1 MRQLGKRHIA
11 VAVALWL
18 LLAGAADASG
28 WRLVSAMPEPRWFHA
43 AGVGSDGRIYAYAGY
58 VRGPKGRREYG
69 IGEHAL
75 VIYDPAA
82 NAWKRGPGITGV
94 KVKGL
99 GRLVRGWFDE
109 NGKKQQEIVLEERT
123 STIRVSHEGPVGRAD
138 AFGRPRWGGQSYW
151 VPFEPSRNTWGEVE
165 KAMSL
170 PSTELGKPRTS
181 TWKDTGPAYFRYSP
195 TVATSSDGIIYITGG
210 AARPYRDDLAR
221 SRVHESAEAWDA
233 KTNRWREIAP
243 MHHARDQHAA
253 AVDRKN
259 RLFVFGGTSVSVGL
273 ERDQDE
279 STEAWDARGE
289 AFDRQANASLRSVEM
304 YDPGTNTWTERAPLR
319 TPRQAMGADLGA
331 DGRIYDVG
339 GAPSYMHPK
348 PMDVVEIYDP
358 ETDTWETGPPLVY
371 PRRSHAVVATPD
383 GKIYAIGGFVA
394 PREKGL
400 RDQLLGAKVDPQLGA
415 TVEMLDTSTS
425 AGGK

>member
-1 MRQLGKRHIA
+1 M
-11 VAVALWL
+11 
-18 LLAGAADASG
+18 LLAGAASASS
-28 WRLVSAMPEPRWFHA
+28 WSLVSSMPDPRWFHA
-43 AGVGSDGRIYAYAGY
+43 AGVGSDGKIYAYAGY

-69 IGEHAL
+69 VGEHAL
-75 VIYDPAA
+75 AIYDPQT
-82 NAWKRGPGITGV
+82 NTWKRGPGLTAV
-94 KVKGL
+94 KAKGFV
-99 GRLVRGWFDE
+99 RHVRGWFDE
-109 NGKKQQEIVLEERT
+109 DRKKQQEIVLQERT

-138 AFGRPRWGGQSYW
+138 PFGRPRWGGQSYW
-151 VPFEPSRNTWGEVE
+151 VPFEPSLNAWGEVE

-195 TVATSSDGIIYITGG
+195 TVATSSDGVIYITGG
-210 AARPYRDDLAR
+210 AARPYREDLTR
-221 SRVHESAEAWDA
+221 PRVQESVEAWDA

-253 AVDRKN
+253 AVDRKG
-259 RLFVFGGTSVSVGL
+259 RLFVFGGSPENRGIKG
-273 ERDQDE
+273 EEGE
-279 STEAWDARGE
+279 STES
-289 AFDRQANASLRSVEM
+289 FDRRVAEANTRANMSLSSVEM
-304 YDPGTNTWTERAPLR
+304 YDPATNTWTERAPLP
-319 TPRQAMGADLGA
+319 TPRQAMGADVGA
-331 DGRIYDVG
+331 DGRIYVVG

-358 ETDTWETGPPLVY
+358 EKDTWETGPPLVY

-383 GKIYAIGGFVA
+383 GKLYAIGGFVA

-415 TVEMLDTSTS
+415 TVEVLDTATPNTTP
-425 AGGK
+425 

>member
-1 MRQLGKRHIA
+1 VQLGRWPLFA
-11 VAVALWL
+11 ATAFLF
-18 LLAGAADASG
+18 LAGMAEAGG
-28 WRLVSAMPEPRWFHA
+28 WQLVSSMPEPRWFHA

-58 VRGPKGRREYG
+58 VRGTDGKREYG

-75 VIYDPAA
+75 VVYDPAT
-82 NAWKRGPGITGV
+82 NTWMHGPGLTSV
-94 KVKGL
+94 KTKGL

-109 NGKKQQEIVLEERT
+109 GGKKKQEIVLREKT

-138 AFGRPRWGGQSYW
+138 ALGRPRWAGQWYW
-151 VPFEPSRNTWGEVE
+151 VPFDPSLNAWGEAEIAV
-165 KAMSL
+165 SV
-170 PSTELGKPRTS
+170 PSTELGRPRTS

-195 TVATSSDGIIYITGG
+195 TVATSSEGIIYITGG
-210 AARPYRDDLAR
+210 AARPIRDALAR
-221 SRVHESAEAWDA
+221 PRVHESAEAWDA

-253 AVDRKN
+253 AVDRKG
-259 RLFVFGGTSVSVGL
+259 RLFVFGGSPENTGVKG
-273 ERDQDE
+273 EEGE
-279 STEAWDARGE
+279 STES
-289 AFDRQANASLRSVEM
+289 FDRRVTEADRLANTSLRSVEM
-304 YDPGTNTWTERAPLR
+304 YDPATNTWTERAPLP

-331 DGRIYDVG
+331 DGRIYVVG

-358 ETDTWETGPPLVY
+358 EKDTWETGPPLVY

-394 PREKGL
+394 QREKGL

-415 TVEMLDTSTS
+415 TVEMLDTR
-425 AGGK
+425 APNANP